1 MITAD
6 TISRHEFIG
15 LDTKVIDSNNSQ
27 VIGLNGTIINETK
40 SMFTLNTEKG
50 TKMIPKLTNDWGF
63 SIKGKN
69 LLVKG
74 TTITKRPHERI
85 GAKVWLET

>member
-6 TISRHEFIG
+6 TISRHELIG
-15 LDTKVIDSNNSQ
+15 LDTEILNSNNSQ
-27 VIGLNGTIINETK
+27 VVGLNGRIINETK

-69 LLVKG
+69 LIVKG
-74 TTITKRPHERI
+74 TTITKRPYERI
-85 GAKVWLET
+85 GAKA

>member
-6 TISRHEFIG
+6 NITSHEFIG
-15 LDTKVIDSNNSQ
+15 LDTEITQSTNSQ

-69 LLVKG
+69 LIVKG
-74 TTITKRPHERI
+74 RTITKRPHERI
-85 GAKVWLET
+85 GAKA